1 MRQKGRLTDGRRPPG
16 CRKDK
21 VARVGP
27 RCDKL
32 SRVGYE
38 SERTAIVEAGLRLH
52 SRGLVTAT
60 EGNLSLRVRDGY
72 LVTAS
77 GVSKGLMA
85 PDHVIFI
92 DREGRQTGGGPAASS
107 ESRMHAAIYA
117 HRPDVQA
124 VIHAHPPTATAFAV
138 AHLRLDAPI
147 LAESVLVLG
156 AVPLIPY
163 ATPGTDELA
172 SAVAAEFLECNAALL
187 ANHGAV
193 TVGQTLA
200 QAHHRMETLEHVAR
214 VALMARL
221 LGGAVE
227 LPPVEV
233 ERLMGLTNGPYR

>member
-1 MRQKGRLTDGRRPPG
+1 M
-16 CRKDK
+16 
-21 VARVGP
+21 V
-27 RCDKL
+27 
-32 SRVGYE
+32 YE
-38 SERTAIVEAGLRLH
+38 SERAAIVEAGQRLH
-52 SRGLVTAT
+52 GRGLVTAT
-60 EGNLSLRVRDGY
+60 EGNLSVRVPDGY

-77 GVSKGLMA
+77 GVSKGLMT
-85 PDHVIFI
+85 PEHVIHI
-92 DREGRQTGGGPAASS
+92 DQEGRHTGGGPAVSS
-107 ESRMHAAIYA
+107 ESKMHAAIYA
-117 HRPDVQA
+117 RRPDVQA

-138 AHLRLDAPI
+138 AHVRLDAPI

-163 ATPGTDELA
+163 ATPGTVELA
-172 SAVAAEFLECNAALL
+172 DAVAAHFQECNAALL

-227 LPPVEV
+227 LPPAEV
-233 ERLMGLTNGPYR
+233 ERLLGLTSGPYR